1 MVAKKTAVQQ
11 PAPSGAAPGGG
22 AERAGGTAGAA
33 AAAKAP
39 TRTTTAKKATGR
51 VTGAPARKTAG
62 KTTARTAH
70 DGEPVASKPSAGT
83 PRKKAATRKAPTK
96 KATARKPA
104 VEEAPAGKATVKK
117 PPVDGASAGKATA
130 RKPAV
135 EGASAGEAG
144 AKEEAVEGASVGKAA
159 VKKPAGAK
167 KPAGVK
173 KAAAKKVAAE
183 AVVPGGGAVGKKGS
197 GKGAVREAASAGSRE
212 AGLPGSGA
220 GGPVQD
226 VAGHS
231 TADDADAVDAAAQT
245 GVTTV
250 GAKKTPGTATA
261 AKSPVPKAR
270 IGAAE
275 PGDLA
280 VRPGEEPWT
289 PEEAEEARAELTS
302 EVLRLREE
310 ITSSEQSL
318 AGLMRDSGD
327 GAGDDDADTG
337 TKNITRE
344 HELALAANA
353 REMLT
358 QFERAL
364 QRLDAGTYGLC
375 ENCGDPIG
383 KARMQAFPRATL
395 CVECKQKQE
404 RRY

>member
-11 PAPSGAAPGGG
+11 SARSGTPGTASAGG
-22 AERAGGTAGAA
+22 AGQGSARSASTRAASGGHPADPDPTTANPPVKKS
-33 AAAKAP
+33 AAAKRTRKTAP
-39 TRTTTAKKATGR
+39 AGEAAPHDGTPVSTPPPAK
-51 VTGAPARKTAG
+51 APARKA
-62 KTTARTAH
+62 TTKRTPA
-70 DGEPVASKPSAGT
+70 
-83 PRKKAATRKAPTK
+83 KKAA
-96 KATARKPA
+96 ARKTA
-104 VEEAPAGKATVKK
+104 AGR
-117 PPVDGASAGKATA
+117 ASAGKAGGRAAGTA
-130 RKPAV
+130 
-135 EGASAGEAG
+135 GD
-144 AKEEAVEGASVGKAA
+144 
-159 VKKPAGAK
+159 
-167 KPAGVK
+167 
-173 KAAAKKVAAE
+173 
-183 AVVPGGGAVGKKGS
+183 GAVG
-197 GKGAVREAASAGSRE
+197 
-212 AGLPGSGA
+212 A
-220 GGPVQD
+220 GGAPQD
-226 VAGHS
+226 VAGRS
-231 TADDADAVDAAAQT
+231 AADDADAADAAAQT

-261 AKSPVPKAR
+261 AKNAVPKAR

-275 PGDLA
+275 PGELA

-289 PEEAEEARAELTS
+289 TEEVEEARAELMS
-302 EVLRLREE
+302 EVLRLGEE

-358 QFERAL
+358 QSERAL

-375 ENCGDPIG
+375 ENCGNPIG

>member
-1 MVAKKTAVQQ
+1 PTARTAPGDGTAAPRPRSRAPGKKT
-11 PAPSGAAPGGG
+11 S
-22 AERAGGTAGAA
+22 
-33 AAAKAP
+33 
-39 TRTTTAKKATGR
+39 AKKAPARRAATGK
-51 VTGAPARKTAG
+51 APARKAAAG
-62 KTTARTAH
+62 DAPA
-70 DGEPVASKPSAGT
+70 
-83 PRKKAATRKAPTK
+83 RKADAEEASATK
-96 KATARKPA
+96 KAPA
-104 VEEAPAGKATVKK
+104 KKAPAGKAAAQKGT
-117 PPVDGASAGKATA
+117 
-130 RKPAV
+130 
-135 EGASAGEAG
+135 GEA
-144 AKEEAVEGASVGKAA
+144 
-159 VKKPAGAK
+159 AG
-167 KPAGVK
+167 
-173 KAAAKKVAAE
+173 
-183 AVVPGGGAVGKKGS
+183 PGGGGAGKKAS
-197 GKGAVREAASAGSRE
+197 GRGAGPGVVPEGGRE
-212 AGLPGSGA
+212 AGSPGSGGGA
-220 GGPVQD
+220 AGTGGPVQD

-231 TADDADAVDAAAQT
+231 TADDAGAVDAAAQT

-280 VRPGEEPWT
+280 VRPGEDPWT
-289 PEEAEEARAELTS
+289 PEEAEEARTELTS

-353 REMLT
+353 REMLS

-375 ENCGDPIG
+375 ENCGNPIG